1 MNINDN
7 SLNWF
12 EIPVEDMK
20 RAKQFYEKIF
30 SIKMEENLIMGMHM
44 SFFPSERGNGK
55 VGGALVK
62 SEMHKSNTEGVLVY
76 LNADPDISIVMQ
88 RIEEEGGVIL
98 KPKTTIP
105 TGGGFIAMFL
115 DTEGNRMGLHSHH

>member
-1 MNINDN
+1 MNINEN
-7 SLNWF
+7 NLNWF

-30 SIKMEENLIMGMHM
+30 SIEMEEDVVMGTQM
-44 SFFPSERGNGK
+44 SFFPSKSGNGK

-62 SEMHKSNTEGVLVY
+62 SELHKPNTEGVLVY
-76 LNADPDISIVMQ
+76 LNADPDISAVLE
-88 RIEEEGGVIL
+88 RIEEEGGLIF

-115 DTEGNRMGLHSHH
+115 DTEGNRMALHSHQ